1 MRLFVSQVIEC
12 DNRLLTPGDPRLVL
26 LRTNQKFLLVPIAFI
41 GLRIWDIIVVIV
53 FGYIRVKDH
62 QKYDVIVY
70 LDVSGMCACICP
82 CVCCVCCL
90 WVHLRALCICLCTF
104 ICVVCACTYVYVC
117 IFV

>member
-53 FGYIRVKDH
+53 FGYIQVENH
-62 QKYDVIVY
+62 QNYKVLVY
-70 LDVSGMCACICP
+70 LDVS
-82 CVCCVCCL
+82 CVCVC
-90 WVHLRALCICLCTF
+90 VHLMCVHYVSTYVLEFLLQNY
-104 ICVVCACTYVYVC
+104 ICVRTLA
-117 IFV
+117 